1 MRYKPRTRE
10 RGTAMTP
17 QEHPHLPR
25 SQTLE
30 HLIAEHQE
38 AFVQQDPFTIAH
50 ETIIMFLQHVQRG
63 WVYAGQAA
71 RILAETAE
79 RVSDEPEKVAL
90 YRAAI
95 AGLARI
101 AEERERDE

>member
-1 MRYKPRTRE
+1 
-10 RGTAMTP
+10 MTP
-17 QEHPHLPR
+17 EERAHLTKR
-25 SQTLE
+25 QALE
-30 HLIAEHQE
+30 QRIAEHQ
-38 AFVQQDPFTIAH
+38 AALARQDPSAIAH
-50 ETIIMFLQHVQRG
+50 ETIIRALQHVQRG

-95 AGLARI
+95 AELARI
-101 AEERERDE
+101 AESEGDE